1 MTIRNGIHF
10 PAGTSV
16 PSDER
21 EKSRGAGA
29 VTTYH
34 LSEEELAKY
43 QAMEKPEEKKF
54 LWVDQGKESPK
65 QKEEQKVIRP
75 KHTKEEYLQLR
86 AEGKNRTKIANEWG
100 IQVVTLQNYL
110 LTKWG
115 IFKPELEDKALDD
128 YLRSKYKPVTDAAPA
143 ESEPETE
150 IKGLEYP
157 VFSIQA
163 YSGLRDT
170 GMSQPEV
177 ARFFGMTLDD
187 LKDRVKKERDR
198 ITREI
203 AWSPP
208 PILVDDTHTTEND
221 PTDAKN
227 DTTETE
233 NAAAGEPHAPT
244 QEEREQAFEEQS
256 PPVTAPHSSDL
267 GETIVKSVFKAV
279 AQSVYETAVSKGWHE
294 TPVPFPTAIA
304 LMHSELSEA
313 LEADRKQHGA
323 EKVAE
328 ELADVIIRVMDTA
341 EQEGLNL
348 VDALFA
354 KMAKN
359 RERAWRHGGL
369 KY

>member
-21 EKSRGAGA
+21 EKNRGAGP
-29 VTTYH
+29 VKTYQ
-34 LSEEELAKY
+34 LSPEELAKY
-43 QAMEKPEEKKF
+43 QAISKPKEKNAVLIGDEFPLDNKEESMMAKF
-54 LWVDQGKESPK
+54 TKEDYLQRRIEGKTRTQIQSEFGWAKGTMDVTLSRWGIRRDADEAKAMQAVLAERQPVAPALPPTLRYDLATYSQLRQQGKPQPEIA
-65 QKEEQKVIRP
+65 QMFGMQLEDLKERVKVDR
-75 KHTKEEYLQLR
+75 EAQ
-86 AEGKNRTKIANEWG
+86 AAAAANEAST
-100 IQVVTLQNYL
+100 VN
-110 LTKWG
+110 
-115 IFKPELEDKALDD
+115 
-128 YLRSKYKPVTDAAPA
+128 
-143 ESEPETE
+143 
-150 IKGLEYP
+150 
-157 VFSIQA
+157 
-163 YSGLRDT
+163 DT
-170 GMSQPEV
+170 
-177 ARFFGMTLDD
+177 R
-187 LKDRVKKERDR
+187 
-198 ITREI
+198 
-203 AWSPP
+203 
-208 PILVDDTHTTEND
+208 TTEND

-294 TPVPFPTAIA
+294 TPVPFPVAIA

-328 ELADVIIRVMDTA
+328 ELADVIIRIMDTA

-348 VDALFA
+348 VDALFT